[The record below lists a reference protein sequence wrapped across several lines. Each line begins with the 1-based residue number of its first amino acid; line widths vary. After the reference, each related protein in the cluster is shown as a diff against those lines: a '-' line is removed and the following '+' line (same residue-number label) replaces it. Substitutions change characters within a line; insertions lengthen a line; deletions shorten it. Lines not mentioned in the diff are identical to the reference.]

1 MQAGEGVAPVLV
13 FEVAGKMLALAEFL
27 IAAILDALVGPR
39 AGVRVDV
46 GLQLHGTGVLLHAVG
61 PCASVLL
68 LARLGLAAGARG
80 VCHRCLGLVDGM
92 SGIDA
97 VGVRGI
103 AARVRLGIVVGVVL
117 VVLVRVGVGVKAG
130 SLLAR
135 SRVDV

>member
-13 FEVAGKMLALAEFL
+13 FEVAGKMLALAKFL
-27 IAAILDALVGPR
+27 IAVILDALVGPR

-68 LARLGLAAGARG
+68 LPRLGLAAGARG

-117 VVLVRVGVGVKAG
+117 AVLVRVGVGVKAG